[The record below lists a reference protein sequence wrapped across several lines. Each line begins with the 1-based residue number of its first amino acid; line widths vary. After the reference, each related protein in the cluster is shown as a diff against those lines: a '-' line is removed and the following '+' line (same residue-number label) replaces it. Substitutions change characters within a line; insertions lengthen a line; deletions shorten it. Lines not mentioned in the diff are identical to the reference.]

1 MAEVAAASLEVVALV
16 AELPALAALAAASLA
31 AASLAFVEAITA

>member
-1 MAEVAAASLEVVALV
+1 VAEVAAASFEVVALV

-31 AASLAFVEAITA
+31 FVEAITA